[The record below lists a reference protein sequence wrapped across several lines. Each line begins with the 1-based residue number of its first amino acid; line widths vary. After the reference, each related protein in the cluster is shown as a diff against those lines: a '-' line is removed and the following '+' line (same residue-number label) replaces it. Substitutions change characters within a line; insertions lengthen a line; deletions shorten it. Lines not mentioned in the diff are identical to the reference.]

1 MKYFVTIGQ
10 LLIILSFTLYSCGS
24 SNNDTANK
32 RLGKMEVKIPAEL
45 KDKPEVVEY
54 IEGMSQVADQYALMI
69 DDMLEEVG
77 EYEGMEQ
84 EDLSIMDQIKLT
96 KATAEV
102 AMRSVEI
109 LSKWAEYQDKR
120 DNMEQ
125 QLTDAELE
133 ALAGVWK
140 RFEARIIQIETRHA
154 DVFKKE
160 EADPQS

>member
-1 MKYFVTIGQ
+1 MKQIINIGH
-10 LLIILSFTLYSCGS
+10 LFIILSLVLSSCGS
-24 SNNDTANK
+24 SKKDTANN
-32 RLGKMEVKIPAEL
+32 RLGKMEVEIPSEL

-54 IEGMSQVADQYALMI
+54 IKGMSQVADQYALMI

-77 EYEGMEQ
+77 EYEGVEQ

-109 LSKWAEYQDKR
+109 LGKWAEYQDKR
-120 DNMEQ
+120 DKLEEQ
-125 QLTDAELE
+125 LSDEELE

-140 RFEARIIQIETRHA
+140 RFEARIVQIESRHSE
-154 DVFKKE
+154 VFSKE
-160 EADPQS
+160 KS